1 MGEQNWAGNLTF
13 AADDVAQPNSV
24 SQIQEIVRRSHR
36 VRTLGTRHSFND
48 IADTTGTLI
57 SLAQLDH
64 VVRLDATSRT
74 VTIEG
79 GVRYGQLGEYLN
91 ARGYALRNMASL
103 PHISVAGACAT
114 ATHGSGVRNG
124 NLATA
129 VSAME
134 VVTSDGERDALSRVT
149 HGDEFDGT
157 VVSLG
162 ALGVITQLTLDIV
175 PTFQVRQDVYEHLPL
190 AAAVSHFDDI
200 QQMAYS
206 VSLFTDWANDRFAQ
220 VWLKREV
227 AADIAADAPREL
239 FGATL
244 AAADLHPLPGL
255 SAESCTAQMGVRG
268 PWCERLP
275 HFRMEFTPSHGA
287 ELQSEYFVP
296 YQHAGDALHAIMRI
310 GGDISQAL
318 LVSEVRTIA
327 ADALWMSPCYRTACI
342 AIHFTWTPDWTAVRR
357 VLPLIE
363 SALAPFNPRPHWG
376 KLFTMSAD
384 EVRSRYERLPDFRR
398 LVEDHDPVGK
408 FSNTFVDRYVFGT
421 TPPPLPHR
429 EPRA

>member
-1 MGEQNWAGNLTF
+1 MAERNWAGNLTYA
-13 AADDVAQPNSV
+13 AADVTQPDSV
-24 SQIQEIVRRSHR
+24 SQLQEIVRRSHR

-57 SLAQLDH
+57 SLARLDH
-64 VVRLDATSRT
+64 VVRLDATNRT

-79 GVRYGQLGEYLN
+79 GVRYGQLGAYLN
-91 ARGYALRNMASL
+91 ARGFALRNMASL

-134 VVTSDGERDALSRVT
+134 VVTLDGELEALSRVT

-162 ALGVITQLTLDIV
+162 ALGMITQLTLDIV
-175 PTFQVRQDVYEHLPL
+175 PTFQLRQDVYENLSL
-190 AAAVSHFDDI
+190 ASAVSHFDDI

-206 VSLFTDWANDRFAQ
+206 VSLFTDWTNDRFAQ

-227 AADIAADAPREL
+227 AADAAADVPPEL

-244 AAADLHPLPGL
+244 AATDLHPLPGL
-255 SAESCTAQMGVRG
+255 SAESCTAQMGVPG
-268 PWCERLP
+268 PWWERLP

-296 YQHAGDALHAIMRI
+296 YQHAGDALQAILRI

-363 SALAPFNPRPHWG
+363 SALAPFDPRPHWG
-376 KLFTMSAD
+376 KLFTMPAD
-384 EVRSRYERLPDFRR
+384 EVRSRYQRLPDFRR

-408 FSNTFVDRYVFGT
+408 FSNAFVDRYVFGI
-421 TPPPLPHR
+421 PVSS
-429 EPRA
+429 

>member
-1 MGEQNWAGNLTF
+1 MTREYNWAGNLTY
-13 AADDVAQPNSV
+13 AAVNVELPDSV
-24 SQIQEIVRRSHR
+24 SQLQEIVRHSHR

-57 SLAQLDH
+57 SLARLDH
-64 VVRLDATSRT
+64 VVRLDDAGRT

-79 GVRYGQLGEYLN
+79 GVRYGQLSEYLN
-91 ARGYALRNMASL
+91 ARGFALRNMASL

-114 ATHGSGVRNG
+114 ATHGSGARNG

-134 VVTSDGERDALSRVT
+134 VVSSDGELDALSRIT
-149 HGDEFDGT
+149 HGDAFDGM

-162 ALGVITQLTLDIV
+162 ALGVITQLTLDVV
-175 PTFQVRQDVYEHLPL
+175 PTFQVRQDVYENLTL
-190 AAAVSHFDDI
+190 ASAVSHFDDI

-206 VSLFTDWANDRFAQ
+206 VSLFTDWTRDRFTQ
-220 VWLKREV
+220 VWLKQVDAHDR
-227 AADIAADAPREL
+227 AAAKREL

-244 AAADLHPLPGL
+244 ATTDVHPLAGL
-255 SAESCTAQMGVRG
+255 SAESCTAQMGVPG
-268 PWCERLP
+268 PWCDRLP

-296 YQHAGDALHAIMRI
+296 YQHAGEALQAIMRI
-310 GGDISQAL
+310 GGDISHAL

-327 ADALWMSPCYRTACI
+327 ADALWMSPCYRAPCV
-342 AIHFTWTPDWTAVRR
+342 AIHFTWKADWPAVRR
-357 VLPLIE
+357 VLPLVE
-363 SALAPFNPRPHWG
+363 SALAPFDPRPHWG
-376 KLFTMSAD
+376 KLFTMPAD

-398 LVEDHDPVGK
+398 LVEEHDPEGR
-408 FSNTFVDRYVFGT
+408 FSNAFIDRYVFGSG
-421 TPPPLPHR
+421 
-429 EPRA
+429 

>member
-1 MGEQNWAGNLTF
+1 MLRHNWAGNLAY
-13 AADDVAQPNSV
+13 AASHMAQPDSV
-24 SQIQEIVRRSHR
+24 SELQEIVRRSHR

-64 VVRLDATSRT
+64 IVRLDAASRT

-79 GVRYGQLGEYLN
+79 GVRYGQLGDYLH

-114 ATHGSGVRNG
+114 ASHGSGLRHG

-134 VVTSDGERDALSRVT
+134 IVTSDGEIDALSRGT
-149 HGDEFDGT
+149 HGDDFDGM

-162 ALGVITQLTLDIV
+162 VLGVVTQLTLDVV
-175 PTFQVRQDVYEHLPL
+175 PTFQVRQDVYENLPL
-190 AAAVSHFDDI
+190 ASAVSHFDDI

-206 VSLFTDWANDRFAQ
+206 VSMFTDWTRDRFPQ
-220 VWLKREV
+220 VWVKREV
-227 AADIAADAPREL
+227 DADSAPEVPREL

-244 AAADLHPLPGL
+244 ATANLHPLPGI
-255 SAESCTAQMGVRG
+255 SAASCTAQMGVAG
-268 PWCERLP
+268 PWCDRLP

-296 YQHAGDALHAIMRI
+296 YEHAGSALAAIMRI
-310 GGDISQAL
+310 GGQLSDAL

-327 ADALWMSPCYRTACI
+327 ADVLWMSPCHRTACV
-342 AIHFTWTPDWTAVRR
+342 AIHFTWKPDWNAVRR
-357 VLPLIE
+357 MLPLIE
-363 SALAPFNPRPHWG
+363 SALAPFDPRPHWG
-376 KLFTMSAD
+376 KLFTMPAD
-384 EVRSRYERLPDFRR
+384 EVRSRYARLPGFRR
-398 LVEDHDPVGK
+398 LVEEHDPVGM
-408 FSNTFVDRYVFGT
+408 FSNAFVDRYVFGI
-421 TPPPLPHR
+421 
-429 EPRA
+429 A

>member
-1 MGEQNWAGNLTF
+1 MAERNWAGNLTY
-13 AADDVAQPNSV
+13 AASDIAQPDSV
-24 SQIQEIVRRSHR
+24 SQIQEVVRRSHH

-48 IADTTGTLI
+48 IADTTGTLL
-57 SLAQLDH
+57 SLARLDH
-64 VVRLDATSRT
+64 VARLDAASRT

-79 GVRYGQLGEYLN
+79 GVRYGQLGEYLH

-114 ATHGSGVRNG
+114 ATHGSGVRHG
-124 NLATA
+124 NLATS

-134 VVTSDGERDALSRVT
+134 IVMSDGELDALSRVT
-149 HGDEFDGT
+149 HGDEFDGM

-162 ALGVITQLTLDIV
+162 TLGVITQLTLDIV
-175 PTFQVRQDVYEHLPL
+175 PTFQVRQDIYENLPL
-190 AAAVSHFDDI
+190 ASALSHFDDI

-206 VSLFTDWANDRFAQ
+206 VSFFTDWTRDRFAQ

-227 AADIAADAPREL
+227 AADTAADVPREL
-239 FGATL
+239 FGATQ
-244 AAADLHPLPGL
+244 ATADLHPLPGL
-255 SAESCTAQMGVRG
+255 AAESCTAQMGVPG
-268 PWCERLP
+268 PWCDRLP

-296 YQHAGDALHAIMRI
+296 YQHAGDALQAIMRI
-310 GGDISQAL
+310 GGDISHAL

-327 ADALWMSPCYRTACI
+327 ADTLWMSPCYRTACI
-342 AIHFTWTPDWTAVRR
+342 AIHFTWKPDWPAVRR

-363 SALAPFNPRPHWG
+363 SALAPFDPRPHWG
-376 KLFTMSAD
+376 KLFTMSAN
-384 EVRSRYERLPDFRR
+384 EVRSRYQRLPDFRR

-408 FSNTFVDRYVFGT
+408 FSNAFVDRYVFGT

>member
-1 MGEQNWAGNLTF
+1 MQERNWAGNLTY
-13 AADDVAQPNSV
+13 AAGSVESPTSV
-24 SQIQEIVRRSHR
+24 SEIQEIVRRSEH

-57 SLAQLDH
+57 SLARLDH
-64 VVRLDATSRT
+64 VLRLDTVSRT

-79 GVRYGQLGEYLN
+79 GVRYGQLGQYLH

-129 VSAME
+129 VSAFE
-134 VVTSDGERDALSRVT
+134 LVTSDGELDAVSRVT
-149 HGDEFDGT
+149 HGDEFDGM

-162 ALGVITQLTLDIV
+162 ALGVVTQLTLDVV
-175 PTFQVRQDVYEHLPL
+175 PAFLVRQDVYVNLSL
-190 AAAVSHFDDI
+190 ASAIAHFDDI

-206 VSLFTDWANDRFAQ
+206 VSLFTDWTSGQFAQ
-220 VWLKREV
+220 LWLKRKVDADTPV
-227 AADIAADAPREL
+227 AAPREL

-244 AAADLHPLPGL
+244 ATADVHPLPGL
-255 SAESCTAQMGVRG
+255 SAESCTAQMGAPG

-275 HFRMEFTPSHGA
+275 HFRMEFVPSHGA

-296 YQHAGDALHAIMRI
+296 YQHAAAALEAMVNIGAAI
-310 GGDISQAL
+310 APTL

-327 ADALWMSPCYRTACI
+327 ADSLWMSPCYRSPCV
-342 AIHFTWTPDWTAVRR
+342 AIHFTWKPDWIAVRR
-357 VLPLIE
+357 ELPLIE
-363 SALAPFNPRPHWG
+363 SALASFAPRPHWG

-384 EVRSRYERLPDFRR
+384 EVRSRHERLPDFRR
-398 LVEDHDPVGK
+398 LVEEHDPVGK
-408 FSNTFVDRYVFGT
+408 FSNGFVDRYVFGA
-421 TPPPLPHR
+421 PVSS
-429 EPRA
+429 

>member
-1 MGEQNWAGNLTF
+1 MTREHNWAANLTYA
-13 AADDVAQPNSV
+13 AADVTQPDSV
-24 SQIQEIVRRSHR
+24 SQLQEIVQRSHR
-36 VRTLGTRHSFND
+36 VRALGTRHSFND
-48 IADTTGTLI
+48 IADTPGTLL
-57 SLAQLDH
+57 SLARLDH

-79 GVRYGQLGEYLN
+79 GVRYGQLGEYLH
-91 ARGYALRNMASL
+91 AHGFALRNMASL

-134 VVTSDGERDALSRVT
+134 VVTSDGELEALSRVT

-175 PTFQVRQDVYEHLPL
+175 PTFQLRQDVYENLSL
-190 AAAVSHFDDI
+190 ASAVSHFDDI

-206 VSLFTDWANDRFAQ
+206 VSLFTDWTNDRFAQ

-227 AADIAADAPREL
+227 AADTAAAAAQDL
-239 FGATL
+239 FSATL
-244 AAADLHPLPGL
+244 AATDLHPLPGL
-255 SAESCTAQMGVRG
+255 SAESCTAQMGVPG
-268 PWCERLP
+268 PWWERLP

-296 YQHAGDALHAIMRI
+296 YQHAGNALQAILRI

-342 AIHFTWTPDWTAVRR
+342 AIHFTWTPDWTTVRR

-363 SALAPFNPRPHWG
+363 SALAPFDPRPHWG
-376 KLFTMSAD
+376 KLFTMPAD
-384 EVRSRYERLPDFRR
+384 EVRSRYRRLPDFRR

-408 FSNTFVDRYVFGT
+408 FSNAFVDRYVFGI
-421 TPPPLPHR
+421 PVSS
-429 EPRA
+429 